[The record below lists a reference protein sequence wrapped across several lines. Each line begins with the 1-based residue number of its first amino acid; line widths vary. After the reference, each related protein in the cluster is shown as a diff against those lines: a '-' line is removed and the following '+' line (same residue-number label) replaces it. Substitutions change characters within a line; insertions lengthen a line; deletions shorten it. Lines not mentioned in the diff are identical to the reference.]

1 MGNPLTHAQAEYVRT
16 LLGYRVGRF
25 QAARQQKDAGAS
37 AIELAIITAVIVAA
51 AVVVLIIVNTI
62 IRNRA
67 TEIQTNN
74 NGIP

>member
-1 MGNPLTHAQAEYVRT
+1 MGNPLTSAQAEYVRA
-16 LLGYRVGRF
+16 LLGYRVGKF
-25 QAARQQKDAGAS
+25 QAARQQQDAGAS

-51 AVVVLIIVNTI
+51 AVVVLVIVNTI

-74 NGIP
+74 NTIP

>member
-1 MGNPLTHAQAEYVRT
+1 MGNPLTHAQAEYVRA
-16 LLGYRVGRF
+16 LLGYRVGKF
-25 QAARQQKDAGAS
+25 QTARQQKDAGAS

-51 AVVVLIIVNTI
+51 AVFVLIIVNTI

-74 NGIP
+74 NTIP